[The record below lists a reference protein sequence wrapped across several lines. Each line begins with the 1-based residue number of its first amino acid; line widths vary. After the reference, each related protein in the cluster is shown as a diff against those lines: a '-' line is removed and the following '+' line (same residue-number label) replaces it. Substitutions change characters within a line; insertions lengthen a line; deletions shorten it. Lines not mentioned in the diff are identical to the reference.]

1 MTGTPESSP
10 LGTAQ
15 RWVLVLIAVALAMCL
30 VVLRGGIQSESPMEQ
45 LARRS
50 LDPQTALTNGRPTL
64 IEFYADWC
72 QVCREMA
79 PSMLTLEKQSRDR
92 LDVVL
97 VNVDNPRW
105 QDLVDRY
112 DVNGIPQ
119 LNLFNAEGEVKGR
132 SIGLRS
138 VEELQLLTTAL
149 MEDQPLPALP
159 GVGNISRLETSFSAN
174 NALAGASSPASA
186 GPRSHG

>member
-15 RWVLVLIAVALAMCL
+15 RWVLVLIAVALAMGL

-72 QVCREMA
+72 HLSADLA
-79 PSMLTLEKQSRDR
+79 PIGVE
-92 LDVVL
+92 LDQ
-97 VNVDNPRW
+97 RW
-105 QDLVDRY
+105 
-112 DVNGIPQ
+112 
-119 LNLFNAEGEVKGR
+119 A
-132 SIGLRS
+132 SIG
-138 VEELQLLTTAL
+138 
-149 MEDQPLPALP
+149 
-159 GVGNISRLETSFSAN
+159 
-174 NALAGASSPASA
+174 
-186 GPRSHG
+186 